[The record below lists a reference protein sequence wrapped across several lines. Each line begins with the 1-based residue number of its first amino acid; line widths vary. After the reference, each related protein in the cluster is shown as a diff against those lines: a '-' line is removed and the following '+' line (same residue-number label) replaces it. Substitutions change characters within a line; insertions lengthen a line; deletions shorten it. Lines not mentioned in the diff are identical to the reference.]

1 MTKIIGFAGPAGAGK
16 DTAASFVPGAVTIHF
31 ADPLYAMLSVML
43 GVPECALRDR
53 NFKERIIPWI
63 GKSPR
68 QLLQTLGTEW
78 GRDVIGPDL
87 WVRVAMGRVDA
98 LAVPVVCIPD
108 VRFANESDW
117 IRAEGGKVFYIR
129 NERDGRIEV
138 ARHKSEES
146 FTEAMADGVIVNDGP
161 GLQMKVL
168 EAIAA
173 V

>member
-78 GRDVIGPDL
+78 GREIVGPDVWAAKAARL
-87 WVRVAMGRVDA
+87 IDTLGA
-98 LAVPVVCIPD
+98 PTVCIPD
-108 VRFANESDW
+108 VRFANESDL
-117 IRAEGGKVFYIR
+117 IHARGGKVFYVR
-129 NERDGRIEV
+129 NERDGRIAV

-146 FTEAMADGVIVNDGP
+146 FTEEMADGVIVNDGP
-161 GLQMKVL
+161 GLQMAVL